1 MGLVQEM
8 PMTGRFARYRETPMK
23 EKPSAEPES
32 VDENRRDFLR
42 NSVYAAYAT
51 PLITMLLVDAKSA
64 AASQGCPDVIREKCE
79 SGELHG
85 PPCQNC

>member
-1 MGLVQEM
+1 M
-8 PMTGRFARYRETPMK
+8 PMNGQFTRYRETPMK

-51 PLITMLLVDAKSA
+51 PLITALLVESASA
-64 AASQGCPDVIREKCE
+64 AQSCTAEFCAKLPPEAK
-79 SGELHG
+79 
-85 PPCQNC
+85 PPCCD